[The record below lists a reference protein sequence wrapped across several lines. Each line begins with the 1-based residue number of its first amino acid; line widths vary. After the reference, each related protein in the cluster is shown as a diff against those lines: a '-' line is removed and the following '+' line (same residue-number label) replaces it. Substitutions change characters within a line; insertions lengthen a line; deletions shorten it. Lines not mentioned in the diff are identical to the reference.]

1 MYERGIDGRR
11 EVAVTDIEALV
22 PENHLVRKIEKV
34 MDYEWIY
41 ERVAPYYSA
50 AKNVRPGTD
59 PVVLVKMVLIQHLFG
74 IPSLRQTHREC
85 EVNVAYRWFLGYG
98 LLDKIPHFATVSY
111 AFCRRFPEELAAEI
125 FEHILNKALNNRMV
139 DSSMVFIDGTHI
151 KASAN
156 KKKYQKEQVAK
167 AARVYAKRLREEVN
181 EERTKLGKPPVEEDD
196 EDDNDHSDGGMTE
209 QTISTTDPECGMYH
223 KGEHE
228 KQFAYEAHTV
238 CDRHGMVL
246 GVKVTA
252 GNVHDSVAWD
262 SVYEQVTRRFP
273 EIQYVT
279 MDAGY
284 KQPWIAKRILE
295 DGRIPILPYT
305 RPHGTRREGF
315 MPWDFSYEEA
325 NDQLLCPQ
333 GQVLRHTTTNKEGKR
348 LYRSTPKI
356 CRDCPCRK
364 ECGANAKGQKVM
376 YRHMWQ
382 EAMDL
387 AEQLRKTEL
396 AKGIYA
402 MRKQT
407 IERVFADAKEKHA
420 MRYTHHRGL
429 ARVTQ
434 WVTLKFAAMN
444 LKKLAI
450 RMWRSSRPSAF
461 LPFGL
466 SFASHISKKA
476 KLCRSKASPSLTG

>member
-1 MYERGIDGRR
+1 MYERERDGRR

-59 PVVLVKMVLIQHLFG
+59 PVVLVKMVLLQHLFG
-74 IPSLRQTHREC
+74 IPSLRQTYQRAC
-85 EVNVAYRWFLGYG
+85 DTISYRWFLGYG
-98 LLDKIPHFATVSY
+98 LLDKLPHFATVSY
-111 AFCRRFPEELAAEI
+111 AFCRRFPEELATEI
-125 FEHILNKALNNRMV
+125 FEHILNKALNNHMV

-181 EERTKLGKPPVEEDD
+181 EERMKLGKAPVEEED
-196 EDDNDHSDGGMTE
+196 EDDDSHGDGGTTE
-209 QTISTTDPECGMYH
+209 QVVSTTDPECGMYH

-262 SVYEQVTRRFP
+262 SVYEQVTSRFP

-295 DGRIPILPYT
+295 DGRLPILPYT

-315 MPWDFSYEEA
+315 MPWDF
-325 NDQLLCPQ
+325 PMTKK
-333 GQVLRHTTTNKEGKR
+333 TT
-348 LYRSTPKI
+348 S
-356 CRDCPCRK
+356 
-364 ECGANAKGQKVM
+364 
-376 YRHMWQ
+376 
-382 EAMDL
+382 
-387 AEQLRKTEL
+387 
-396 AKGIYA
+396 
-402 MRKQT
+402 
-407 IERVFADAKEKHA
+407 
-420 MRYTHHRGL
+420 
-429 ARVTQ
+429 
-434 WVTLKFAAMN
+434 
-444 LKKLAI
+444 
-450 RMWRSSRPSAF
+450 
-461 LPFGL
+461 
-466 SFASHISKKA
+466 
-476 KLCRSKASPSLTG
+476 

>member
-1 MYERGIDGRR
+1 MYERERDGRR

-59 PVVLVKMVLIQHLFG
+59 PVVLVKMVLLQHLFG
-74 IPSLRQTHREC
+74 IPSLRQTYQRAC
-85 EVNVAYRWFLGYG
+85 DTISYRWFLGYG
-98 LLDKIPHFATVSY
+98 LLDKLPHFATVSY
-111 AFCRRFPEELAAEI
+111 AFCRRFPEELATEI
-125 FEHILNKALNNRMV
+125 FEHILNKALNNHMV

-181 EERTKLGKPPVEEDD
+181 EERMKLGKAPVEEED
-196 EDDNDHSDGGMTE
+196 EDDDSHGDGGTTE
-209 QTISTTDPECGMYH
+209 QVVSTTDPECGMYH

-262 SVYEQVTRRFP
+262 SVYEQVTSRFP

-295 DGRIPILPYT
+295 DGRLPILPYT

-315 MPWDFSYEEA
+315 MPWDFSYDEK
-325 NDQLLCPQ
+325 NDQLICPQ

-348 LYRSTPKI
+348 LYRSTPKV

-364 ECGANAKGQKVM
+364 ECGASVNGQKVI
-376 YRHMWQ
+376 YRHIWQ
-382 EAMDL
+382 DAMDA
-387 AEQLRKTEL
+387 AEQIRKTDVG
-396 AKGIYA
+396 KGLYA

-444 LKKLAI
+444 LKKLAL
-450 RMWRSSRPSAF
+450 WHSRHTHPFSFFLFFHSFYFRRRFHAF
-461 LPFGL
+461 
-466 SFASHISKKA
+466 A
-476 KLCRSKASPSLTG
+476 